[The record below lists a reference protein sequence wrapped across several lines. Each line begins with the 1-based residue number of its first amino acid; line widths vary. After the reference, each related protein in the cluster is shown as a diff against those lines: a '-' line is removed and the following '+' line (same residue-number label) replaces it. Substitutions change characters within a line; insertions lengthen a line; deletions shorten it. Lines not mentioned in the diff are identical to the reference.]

1 MTIQKKKISESFI
14 DSFKKRLRIDSF
26 KKRKKNMIT
35 RRASELG
42 LGSV

>member
-1 MTIQKKKISESFI
+1 MTIQKKKI